1 MVQTASKPNG
11 SPARTV
17 LTLPGGSRQLDFSVM
32 PQGVEH
38 VPLTAAQQDL
48 VVATPSVMPQGVQ
61 GPGTSTGVVCCASPN
76 GQAQTVKSKRC
87 PPAPLT
93 SAQQDLVAATIP
105 LARWVAKRLGW
116 RCSQEDRKDLAQ
128 TASLAL
134 CKAARRFDQTKGVS
148 FASYAAPACKR
159 AVRDEM
165 NERLG
170 VVALPRWLF
179 RKEGRGHV
187 LQALVG
193 RARQIGPI
201 GLGNEPNAAQYI
213 ADDHLDAEAL
223 LAWLPADDRAIL
235 AAWLGGETLRHI
247 AARLGRR
254 RWSVGQAVHR
264 ILGELRDRANR

>member
-1 MVQTASKPNG
+1 MAQTVVAQS
-11 SPARTV
+11 
-17 LTLPGGSRQLDFSVM
+17 
-32 PQGVEH
+32 
-38 VPLTAAQQDL
+38 VPLTPEQQDL
-48 VVATPSVMPQGVQ
+48 VVA
-61 GPGTSTGVVCCASPN
+61 A
-76 GQAQTVKSKRC
+76 
-87 PPAPLT
+87 
-93 SAQQDLVAATIP
+93 IP
-105 LARWVAKRLGW
+105 LARWVACRAGW
-116 RCSQEDRKDLAQ
+116 NYGREVRRDLAQ
-128 TASLAL
+128 TANLAL
-134 CKAARRFDQTKGVS
+134 CRAARRFDPALGVS
-148 FASYAAPACKR
+148 FGSYAAPACKR

-264 ILGELRDRANR
+264 ILGELRERAQRKAPVGRP